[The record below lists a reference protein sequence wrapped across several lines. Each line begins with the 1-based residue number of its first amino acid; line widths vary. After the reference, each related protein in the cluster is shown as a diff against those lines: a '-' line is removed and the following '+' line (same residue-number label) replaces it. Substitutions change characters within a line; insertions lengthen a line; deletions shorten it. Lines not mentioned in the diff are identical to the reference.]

1 MNNNIK
7 AAVLTSALLLAP
19 SVVAASPLGIEA
31 ELPPQKQLHLD
42 LMGLFTYG
50 IGNGSALGTWLELGG
65 YLPVWRTARATGAV
79 DLGLMFQYQNEPMA
93 LQPWVSPNDGVSV
106 REQRWQLA
114 LTAGHSFYM
123 LPSRNLKFSL
133 FAFAGWTHWKS
144 AGTITIPEYQLDQ
157 SGSRE
162 YSGLLLGAGF
172 KLAYSVHRRVS
183 LQLQAGGPFPVTQD
197 LIRSLFHV
205 GLGVVVHLK

>member
-1 MNNNIK
+1 VNQ
-7 AAVLTSALLLAP
+7 LTRALLLGTTMLLAP
-19 SVVAASPLGIEA
+19 SLAQASPLGIDATLPA
-31 ELPPQKQLHLD
+31 EPQLHLD
-42 LMGLFTYG
+42 LTGLFTYG
-50 IGNGSALGTWLELGG
+50 IGNGSALGAWLEVGG

-79 DLGLMFQYQNEPMA
+79 DFGMMFQYQNEPMA
-93 LQPWVSPNDGVSV
+93 LQPWINPNDGVSV
-106 REQRWQLA
+106 SEQRWQLA
-114 LTAGHSFYM
+114 LTGGHSFYL

-144 AGTITIPEYQLDQ
+144 AGTVAIPEYQLNQ

-162 YSGLLLGAGF
+162 YSGFLLGAGF
-172 KLAYSVHRRVS
+172 KLGYSVHRRVS
-183 LQLQAGGPFPVTQD
+183 LQLQAGGPFPVTED